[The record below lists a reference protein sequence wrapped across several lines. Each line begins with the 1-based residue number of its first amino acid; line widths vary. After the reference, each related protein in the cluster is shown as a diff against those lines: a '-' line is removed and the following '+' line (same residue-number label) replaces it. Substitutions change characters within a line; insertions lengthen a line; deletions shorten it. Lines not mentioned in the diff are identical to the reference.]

1 MLMKKPR
8 NRVFDYTPRFY
19 DPKTDKDEKL
29 KRRLGFSRKS
39 KALRKNR
46 SPLFWFVILAF
57 VIYLYLR
64 FSGLA

>member
-8 NRVFDYTPRFY
+8 HRVFDYTPRFY
-19 DPKTDKDEKL
+19 NPQTDKDEKI
-29 KRRLGFSRKS
+29 KRRLGFTRKT

-46 SPLFWFVILAF
+46 NPLFWLVILAF
-57 VIYLYLR
+57 VIYLYLK